1 MYDLNSYLYSIPA
14 VRILTSAGEQL
25 KQFMANHPGEQI
37 KASFTQGTAILAPD
51 SRVPVE
57 T

>member
-25 KQFMANHPGEQI
+25 KQFVADHLGEQI
-37 KASFTQGTAILAPD
+37 KASFTQGTAIFAPD